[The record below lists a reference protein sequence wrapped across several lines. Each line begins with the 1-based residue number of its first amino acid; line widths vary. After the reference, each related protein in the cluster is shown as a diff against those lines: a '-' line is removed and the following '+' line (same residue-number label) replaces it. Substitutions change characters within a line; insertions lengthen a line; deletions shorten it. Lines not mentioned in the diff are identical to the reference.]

1 MQLESLFIRSKHVVT
16 ESKLC
21 SITSYDISMQKDNS
35 KILSHSGLNYYK
47 RNHYHIFKEIERKY
61 LSTIWINSDEQT
73 KIREIAHNIRNSCSN
88 QKIKQERLYIPIQY
102 NLLNDYSLKV
112 G

>member
-1 MQLESLFIRSKHVVT
+1 VQLESLFIRSKHVVT

-35 KILSHSGLNYYK
+35 KILSHSGLKYYK

-88 QKIKQERLYIPIQY
+88 QKIKQERLYIPTQ
-102 NLLNDYSLKV
+102 
-112 G
+112 